1 MCFFPMSPASFY
13 FLSLEYHFISSAQ
26 GVQFTLKGSSL
37 SFLLWRLL
45 RHHLKKKKNQM
56 KSLSRVQLFV
66 TPWTIA
72 FQAPPSM
79 EFSRQEYWSW
89 LPFPYPGTLPNP
101 GIEPRSPTLQA
112 DALPSEPP
120 GNHYFFSIASSKCH
134 LMCITLYRWYL
145 EIIILIKN
153 WDHTKYVLW
162 CYWN

>member
-1 MCFFPMSPASFY
+1 MFLPNVSCFILFPLSGISFY
-13 FLSLEYHFISSAQ
+13 FICPGSPIHPKSLKSVISS
-26 GVQFTLKGSSL
+26 LKASETP
-37 SFLLWRLL
+37 FE
-45 RHHLKKKKNQM
+45 KKKNQM